1 MWFRLL
7 AVKVPWPMP
16 RTAPVTGKSLVLAF
30 RAGYGL
36 GASRR
41 QKRPEIPMQSILSL
55 ADTILGLYMWCIII
69 AAVMSWLSYGGVINN
84 SNRFVYL
91 VSDFLYRITEPAMR
105 PIRRFIPSISGIDLS
120 PIVLILAIFFLRSL
134 IREYAG

>member
-1 MWFRLL
+1 
-7 AVKVPWPMP
+7 
-16 RTAPVTGKSLVLAF
+16 
-30 RAGYGL
+30 
-36 GASRR
+36 
-41 QKRPEIPMQSILSL
+41 
-55 ADTILGLYMWCIII
+55 MWCIII

>member
-1 MWFRLL
+1 
-7 AVKVPWPMP
+7 
-16 RTAPVTGKSLVLAF
+16 
-30 RAGYGL
+30 
-36 GASRR
+36 
-41 QKRPEIPMQSILSL
+41 MQSILSL

-105 PIRRFIPSISGIDLS
+105 PIRRFVPSISGIDLS
-120 PIVLILAIFFLRSL
+120 PIVLILAIFFLRNL
-134 IREYAG
+134 IREYGG

>member
-1 MWFRLL
+1 
-7 AVKVPWPMP
+7 
-16 RTAPVTGKSLVLAF
+16 
-30 RAGYGL
+30 
-36 GASRR
+36 
-41 QKRPEIPMQSILSL
+41 MQSILSL

>member
-1 MWFRLL
+1 
-7 AVKVPWPMP
+7 
-16 RTAPVTGKSLVLAF
+16 
-30 RAGYGL
+30 
-36 GASRR
+36 
-41 QKRPEIPMQSILSL
+41 MQSILSL
-55 ADTILGLYMWCIII
+55 ADTILGLYMLCIII